1 MNKSILKIFTF
12 IFAII
17 IFLPFGNLIAQSE
30 NYPDIKSGINLENLD
45 PTVDPNGDFYQ
56 YSNGTWLKNNP
67 VPPEYSRYG
76 SWEQVIEG
84 NNKVLKAILENAAYE
99 IEPSKGSK
107 FQKIGD
113 LYFTAMDTVKI
124 EEDGMKPLKED
135 LERIN
140 KIETIEDF
148 QEVLAY
154 LRNYWISPLFSFWA
168 GQDSKNSENVI
179 PQLYQGGLG
188 LPDRDYYLKTD
199 EKSNKLREQYV
210 EHIAK
215 MFELMGYEKTN
226 AEKSAEKI
234 IKIETRLAEASMTRV
249 ERRDPDATYHLMTLK
264 ELSELTPDFS
274 WKTIFDG
281 VGLTEDYY
289 FENGINVGQPDFFK
303 EINVL
308 MTDTEVSDLKDYLKW
323 NMVRRNAY
331 LLSSEFENEDFRFYN
346 KVLRGTEKMQPRWKR
361 SLRLIN
367 RTIGQL
373 LGQFFVKERF
383 KPEAKENAL
392 EMVDNILETFRE
404 RIMKLDWMGDET
416 KVEALKKLD
425 KFTVK
430 IGYPDEWIDYSSL
443 DIDRGSFFENVKR
456 ARNFSFKRVMDRIGK
471 PVNRKEWFM
480 NPQTVNAY
488 YSSSK
493 NEIVFPAGILQPPF
507 FNAEV
512 DDALNYGGIGTVI
525 GHEITHGF
533 DDQGRKFDAEGNRKD
548 WWTKEDEERFKV
560 RADKLVEQYNNYI
573 AVDSLTVSGELTL
586 GENIA
591 DLGGLTVSFAAFKKT
606 LEGKPEELIDTFT
619 PEQRFFLSFSQIW
632 KSNIRPEELKL
643 RLITD
648 PHSPAVFRVIGPLS
662 NMIEFK
668 EAFDGKDGDPMI
680 RNEEERV
687 VIW

>member
-1 MNKSILKIFTF
+1 
-12 IFAII
+12 
-17 IFLPFGNLIAQSE
+17 
-30 NYPDIKSGINLENLD
+30 
-45 PTVDPNGDFYQ
+45 
-56 YSNGTWLKNNP
+56 
-67 VPPEYSRYG
+67 
-76 SWEQVIEG
+76 
-84 NNKVLKAILENAAYE
+84 
-99 IEPSKGSK
+99 
-107 FQKIGD
+107 
-113 LYFTAMDTVKI
+113 
-124 EEDGMKPLKED
+124 
-135 LERIN
+135 
-140 KIETIEDF
+140 
-148 QEVLAY
+148 
-154 LRNYWISPLFSFWA
+154 
-168 GQDSKNSENVI
+168 
-179 PQLYQGGLG
+179 
-188 LPDRDYYLKTD
+188 
-199 EKSNKLREQYV
+199 
-210 EHIAK
+210 
-215 MFELMGYEKTN
+215 
-226 AEKSAEKI
+226 
-234 IKIETRLAEASMTRV
+234 
-249 ERRDPDATYHLMTLK
+249 
-264 ELSELTPDFS
+264 
-274 WKTIFDG
+274 
-281 VGLTEDYY
+281 
-289 FENGINVGQPDFFK
+289 
-303 EINVL
+303 
-308 MTDTEVSDLKDYLKW
+308 
-323 NMVRRNAY
+323 
-331 LLSSEFENEDFRFYN
+331 
-346 KVLRGTEKMQPRWKR
+346 
-361 SLRLIN
+361 
-367 RTIGQL
+367 
-373 LGQFFVKERF
+373 
-383 KPEAKENAL
+383 
-392 EMVDNILETFRE
+392 
-404 RIMKLDWMGDET
+404 
-416 KVEALKKLD
+416 
-425 KFTVK
+425 
-430 IGYPDEWIDYSSL
+430 
-443 DIDRGSFFENVKR
+443 
-456 ARNFSFKRVMDRIGK
+456 
-471 PVNRKEWFM
+471 M

>member
-1 MNKSILKIFTF
+1 MNKSILKSLAF

-17 IFLPFGNLIAQSE
+17 IFLPFGNLIAQDE
-30 NYPDIKSGINLENLD
+30 NYTEIKSGINLENFDL
-45 PTVDPNGDFYQ
+45 TVDPNEDFYQ

-67 VPPEYSRYG
+67 VPPEYSRWG
-76 SWEQVIEG
+76 IWEQVIEG
-84 NNKVLKAILENAAYE
+84 NNKVLRTILEDAAYNSN
-99 IEPSKGSK
+99 PPKGSK
-107 FQKIGD
+107 LQKIGD
-113 LYFTAMDTVKI
+113 LYFSAMDTVKI
-124 EEDGMKPLKED
+124 DEEGLEPLKDD
-135 LERIN
+135 LERID
-140 KIETIEDF
+140 KIETVEDF
-148 QEVLAY
+148 QGVLAY
-154 LRNYWISPLFSFWA
+154 LRNFWTSPLFSFWA
-168 GQDSKNSENVI
+168 GQDSRNSSNVI

-199 EKSNKLREQYV
+199 EKSMKLRKQYV
-210 EHIAK
+210 EHIAN
-215 MFELMGYEKTN
+215 MFELMGYEKTD

-234 IKIETRLAEASMTRV
+234 IQIETRLAKASMTRV
-249 ERRDPDATYHLMTLK
+249 ERRDPDATYHLMTLE

-274 WKTIFDG
+274 WKTFFDG

-303 EINVL
+303 EMNLLI
-308 MTDTEVSDLKDYLKW
+308 TDTEVSNLKDYLKW
-323 NMVRRNAY
+323 NLIRRNAD

-361 SLRLIN
+361 SLWLIN

-383 KPEAKENAL
+383 KPEAKEKAL
-392 EMVDNILETFRE
+392 EMVDNILETFGE

-416 KVEALKKLD
+416 KVKALKKLD

-443 DIDRGSFFENVKR
+443 DINRSSLYENVNR
-456 ARNFSFKRVMDRIGK
+456 AWNFGFKRVMDRIGK
-471 PVNRKEWFM
+471 PVNRNEWFM

-488 YSSSK
+488 YSGSK

-507 FNAEV
+507 FDVEV
-512 DDALNYGGIGTVI
+512 DDALNYGGIGAVI

-560 RADKLVEQYNNYI
+560 RTDKLVEQYNNFVAI
-573 AVDSLTVSGELTL
+573 DSLTVNGELTL

-606 LEGKPEELIDTFT
+606 LEGKPEKLINGFT
-619 PEQRFFLSFSQIW
+619 SEQRFFLSFSQIW
-632 KSNIRPEELKL
+632 KSNIRPKELKL
-643 RLITD
+643 RLNTD

-662 NMIEFK
+662 NMLEFK
-668 EAFDGKDGDPMI
+668 KAFNGEVGDPMI
-680 RNEEERV
+680 RSEEERV